1 MEDKISVKIKS
12 VSGINLSQ
20 SIQGKQAQAQV
31 KFFDRGLI
39 IGVVILVLLVII
51 TVASRWYVG
60 ALEKKMIELD
70 TLITQKKTALKGQ
83 SIDRLVDFS
92 DRMSTIGDHIQ
103 SEPNPADIL
112 GLIEENTLASVR
124 LTNFRYNRTN
134 HQVLV
139 EGVARSLK
147 EIAQQMLVFK
157 RVDVIESVRV
167 ESIVYDESG
176 TIKFSLVVQEKTVN
190 STNP

>member
-1 MEDKISVKIKS
+1 M
-12 VSGINLSQ
+12 SGINLSQ

>member
-1 MEDKISVKIKS
+1 M
-12 VSGINLSQ
+12 SGINLSQ
-20 SIQGKQAQAQV
+20 SIQEKQAQAQV

-39 IGVVILVLLVII
+39 AGIVILVLLAII
-51 TVASRWYVG
+51 TVAIRWYVG
-60 ALEKKMIELD
+60 TLETKMTELD
-70 TLITQKKTALKGQ
+70 TLVTQKTATLKGQ

-147 EIAQQMLVFK
+147 EIAQQMLVLK
-157 RVDVIESVRV
+157 RVDVIESVRA
-167 ESIVYDESG
+167 ESIVYDEAG
-176 TIKFSLVVQEKTVN
+176 GIKFSLMVQEKIAS

>member
-1 MEDKISVKIKS
+1 M
-12 VSGINLSQ
+12 SGINLSQ
-20 SIQGKQAQAQV
+20 SIQEKQAQAQV

-39 IGVVILVLLVII
+39 VSIVIFVLLAIA
-51 TVASRWYVG
+51 TVGIRWYVG
-60 ALEKKMIELD
+60 TLETKMTELD
-70 TLITQKKTALKGQ
+70 TLITQKTATLKGQ

-92 DRMSTIGDHIQ
+92 DRMTAIGSHIQ

-112 GLIEENTLASVR
+112 GLVEENTLASVR
-124 LTNFRYNRTN
+124 LTNFQYNRTN

-167 ESIVYDESG
+167 ESIVYDETG
-176 TIKFSLVVQEKTVN
+176 TIKFSIVVQEKAVN